1 MWSRCGL
8 AFRTLVCVTRLSEAE
23 LDAMVQEATVDC
35 YDEEEQLTGL
45 ATMVEE
51 NLEVPFETT
60 VLGVTV
66 TVTGVTHTSH
76 GLVADCARGRHR
88 QAVHLLD
95 LPLPDLSPKGAEWIV
110 AYRRW
115 AR

>member
-1 MWSRCGL
+1 MTG
-8 AFRTLVCVTRLSEAE
+8 LSEAE
-23 LDAMVQEATVDC
+23 LDAMVEEATVDC
-35 YDEEEQLTGL
+35 YDEEEALTGFAAL
-45 ATMVEE
+45 VEE

-66 TVTGVTHTSH
+66 TVTGVTYTSH
-76 GLVADCARGRHR
+76 GLVADCARGRHL
-88 QAVHLLD
+88 QSIHVLD
-95 LPLPDLSPKGAEWIV
+95 LPFPDPPPKGAEWIA

>member
-1 MWSRCGL
+1 MTGL
-8 AFRTLVCVTRLSEAE
+8 GEAE
-23 LDAMVQEATVDC
+23 LNAMIEEATVDC
-35 YDEEEQLTGL
+35 KDEEEALTAF
-45 ATMVEE
+45 ATLVEE

-66 TVTGVTHTSH
+66 TVTGVAQTSH

-88 QAVHLLD
+88 QEVHLLD
-95 LPLPDLSPKGAEWIV
+95 LPLPKPPPKGAEWIA

-115 AR
+115 TR

>member
-1 MWSRCGL
+1 MTG
-8 AFRTLVCVTRLSEAE
+8 LSEAE
-23 LDAMVQEATVDC
+23 LNAMIEEATVDC
-35 YDEEEQLTGL
+35 NDEEEALTGF
-45 ATMVEE
+45 ATLVEE

-66 TVTGVTHTSH
+66 TVTSVTQTSH

-88 QAVHLLD
+88 QAIHVLD
-95 LPLPDLSPKGAEWIV
+95 LPLPEPPPRGAEWIA

-115 AR
+115 TR

>member
-1 MWSRCGL
+1 MTG
-8 AFRTLVCVTRLSEAE
+8 LSEAE
-23 LDAMVQEATVDC
+23 LDAMVEEAIVDC
-35 YDEEEQLTGL
+35 HDEEEALIGF

-66 TVTGVTHTSH
+66 TVAGVTQASH
-76 GLVADCARGRHR
+76 GLVADCARGEHR
-88 QAVHLLD
+88 QAIHVLD
-95 LPLPDLSPKGAEWIV
+95 LTLPDPPPRGAEWIA

>member
-1 MWSRCGL
+1 MTG
-8 AFRTLVCVTRLSEAE
+8 LSEAE
-23 LDAMVQEATVDC
+23 LDAMVEEATVDC
-35 YDEEEQLTGL
+35 YDEEEALTGF
-45 ATMVEE
+45 ATLVEE
-51 NLEVPFETT
+51 NLVFPFETT

-88 QAVHLLD
+88 QAIHIID
-95 LPLPDLSPKGAEWIV
+95 LPLPEPPPKGAEWIA

-115 AR
+115 TR

>member
-1 MWSRCGL
+1 MTG
-8 AFRTLVCVTRLSEAE
+8 LSEAE
-23 LDAMVQEATVDC
+23 LKAMIEEATVDC
-35 YDEEEQLTGL
+35 NDEEEALTGF
-45 ATMVEE
+45 ATLVED
-51 NLEVPFETT
+51 NLEVPFETI

-88 QAVHLLD
+88 QVIHVLD
-95 LPLPDLSPKGAEWIV
+95 LPLPEPPPKGAEWIA

-115 AR
+115 TR

>member
-1 MWSRCGL
+1 MTG
-8 AFRTLVCVTRLSEAE
+8 LSEAE
-23 LDAMVQEATVDC
+23 LNAMIEEATVDC
-35 YDEEEQLTGL
+35 NDEEEALTGF
-45 ATMVEE
+45 ATLVED

-66 TVTGVTHTSH
+66 TVTGVIQTSH

-88 QAVHLLD
+88 QAIHVLD
-95 LPLPDLSPKGAEWIV
+95 LPLPEPSPKGVEWIA

-115 AR
+115 TR

>member
-1 MWSRCGL
+1 MTG
-8 AFRTLVCVTRLSEAE
+8 LSEAE
-23 LDAMVQEATVDC
+23 LNAMIEEATVDC
-35 YDEEEQLTGL
+35 NDEEDALTGF
-45 ATMVEE
+45 ATSVED
-51 NLEVPFETT
+51 NLEVPFETM

-88 QAVHLLD
+88 QAIHVLD
-95 LPLPDLSPKGAEWIV
+95 LPLPEPPPKGAEWIA

-115 AR
+115 TR

>member
-1 MWSRCGL
+1 MTG
-8 AFRTLVCVTRLSEAE
+8 LSEAA
-23 LDAMVQEATVDC
+23 LKAMIEEATVDC
-35 YDEEEQLTGL
+35 NDEEEALTGFARL
-45 ATMVEE
+45 VQD

-76 GLVADCARGRHR
+76 GLVAGCARGRHR
-88 QAVHLLD
+88 QAIHVLD
-95 LPLPDLSPKGAEWIV
+95 LPLPQPPPKGTEWIA

-115 AR
+115 TR

>member
-1 MWSRCGL
+1 MTGL
-8 AFRTLVCVTRLSEAE
+8 GEAE
-23 LDAMVQEATVDC
+23 LNAMIEEATIDC
-35 YDEEEQLTGL
+35 NDEEEALTGF
-45 ATMVEE
+45 ATLMED

-66 TVTGVTHTSH
+66 TVTGVTHASH

-88 QAVHLLD
+88 QVIHVLD
-95 LPLPDLSPKGAEWIV
+95 LPLPQPPPKGAEWIA

-115 AR
+115 TR

>member
-1 MWSRCGL
+1 MLAETLTLTSRVRTVRRRAL
-8 AFRTLVCVTRLSEAE
+8 RTLICMTGLSEAE
-23 LDAMVQEATVDC
+23 LDAMA
-35 YDEEEQLTGL
+35 EE
-45 ATMVEE
+45 V
-51 NLEVPFETT
+51 T

-66 TVTGVTHTSH
+66 TVTAVTHMSH

-88 QAVHLLD
+88 QAIHVLD
-95 LPLPDLSPKGAEWIV
+95 LPLPDPPPKGAEWIA